1 MSWFVFTLICMMGWG
16 LADLFYKKSNVD
28 GDRYSHLKTAVWVG
42 LMMGVF
48 SLLFIVLTMLKGPL
62 TGLMGEA
69 FADAVTAETLFTPD
83 GDFFASAIKYLPASL
98 GYIISMVIGYAGMR
112 YLEVSIVSPVQ
123 NASGALS
130 AIVMFVW
137 FSVTGTIGSFWEEF
151 SVLEVVGTVFIVCGV
166 FALAVVEQRLAKKE
180 GALNLP
186 KEERKYRYGA
196 LALLFPILY
205 CVFDTIG
212 TAADGIIL
220 DEETGLGLGEID
232 VLILYGLTFFVA
244 GIAAWIFLRVKEK
257 KAYNPFGKGEIKTR
271 GAAALFEQFGQIF
284 YVYALADNPIV
295 AAPMVA
301 SYCIVSAILSR
312 IFLKEKL
319 KAGQYACVIA
329 VIAGIVMLGI
339 ADGLAEA

>member
-1 MSWFVFTLICMMGWG
+1 MLGWG

-48 SLLFIVLTMLKGPL
+48 SLIFIVLTFCKEPL
-62 TGLMGEA
+62 IGLVGKNV
-69 FADAVTAETLFTPD
+69 ADAVTAETLFSPGTSLF
-83 GDFFASAIKYLPASL
+83 GSAVKYLPASL

-130 AIVMFVW
+130 AIVMFFW
-137 FSVTGTIGSFWEEF
+137 FTVTGSIGSFWEKF
-151 SVLEVVGTVFIVCGV
+151 TMLEVVGTVFIVCGV
-166 FALAVVEQRLAKKE
+166 IALAVVEQRLAKGE
-180 GALNLP
+180 VEMNLKP
-186 KEERKYRYGA
+186 EERKYRYGA

-220 DEETGLGLGEID
+220 DEDAGLGLGEID
-232 VLILYGLTFFVA
+232 VLILYGLTFFLA
-244 GIAAWIFLRVKEK
+244 GVVCWIFLLLKEK
-257 KAYNPFGKGEIKTR
+257 KAYNPFAKKEWKTR
-271 GAAALFEQFGQIF
+271 FPAAVFEQFGQIF
-284 YVYALADNPIV
+284 YVYALAKNPIV

-319 KAGQYACVIA
+319 RASQYACIISVVI
-329 VIAGIVMLGI
+329 GIVMLGI

>member
-1 MSWFVFTLICMMGWG
+1 MLGWG

-42 LMMGVF
+42 LMMGFVSLVLTIL
-48 SLLFIVLTMLKGPL
+48 SLLKNGGAAIP
-62 TGLMGEA
+62 
-69 FADAVTAETLFTPD
+69 DAITAETLFTPD
-83 GDFFASAIKYLPASL
+83 VSIFESAVKYLPASL

-130 AIVMFVW
+130 AIAMFIW
-137 FSVTGTIGSFWEEF
+137 FTVTGSIGSFWDEF
-151 SVLEVVGTVFIVCGV
+151 SVLHVVGTIPIVAGV
-166 FALAVVEQRLAKKE
+166 IALGFVEQRLAKAE
-180 GALNLP
+180 GALDLP
-186 KEERKYRYGA
+186 KEQRKYRYGA

-205 CVFDTIG
+205 CLFDTIG

-220 DEETGLGLGEID
+220 DEESGLGLGEID
-232 VLILYGLTFFVA
+232 VLILYGFTFFLA
-244 GIAAWIFLRVKEK
+244 GIVCWIFLRVKEK
-257 KAYNPFGKGEIKTR
+257 KAYNPFAKEEWKTR
-271 GAAALFEQFGQIF
+271 FPAAVFEQFGQIF

-301 SYCIVSAILSR
+301 SYCIVSALLSR

-319 KAGQYACVIA
+319 KPAQYVCIVI
-329 VIAGIVMLGI
+329 VIIGIVIMGI